1 MEKKTECKIVQDLL
15 LGYVDDVLNEESK
28 KVVEKHLAGCDMC
41 QKRLKEIKQDI
52 EDNEITQEK
61 EIDYLK
67 KIRIKNRIK
76 SILVAVGIL
85 FLIVFIIFL
94 RNFIIVSDLSN
105 KAEKSL
111 ASENYYRESIQ
122 RISSDRAVLIKEYY
136 KDGKYKTITE
146 SYTDDGVDVG
156 TATYATVNSGER
168 IEIDSE
174 NKIVRIDRSEFA
186 KQMNS
191 EKNLKNLHSAK
202 SSLLYNVLKSLCCS
216 IHTSYKGLGREYY
229 VLSVWDRDKGEIWI
243 DKETGLTLKNDLES
257 NGTMVNYYPGTNII
271 KEEFRLVNEYRY
283 EFDVV
288 TDEDV
293 KVPDYTGYEIKY
305 INEDNFG
312 L

>member
-1 MEKKTECKIVQDLL
+1 MERHLSECNICK
-15 LGYVDDVLNEESK
+15 
-28 KVVEKHLAGCDMC
+28 
-41 QKRLKEIKQDI
+41 KRLKDIKQDI
-52 EDNEITQEK
+52 KNHEITQEK

-76 SILVAVGIL
+76 SIFVAGGIV
-85 FLIVFIIFL
+85 FSIAFIIFL
-94 RNFIIVSDLSN
+94 RKFIILTNLSN
-105 KAEKSL
+105 EAEKSL
-111 ASENYYRESIQ
+111 ASENYYRESVQ
-122 RISSDRAVLIKEYY
+122 RISSDRAVLVKEYY

-146 SYTDDGVDVG
+146 TYTDEGVDVG

-202 SSLLYNVLKSLCCS
+202 SSFVYNFLKALCCS

-229 VLSVWDRDKGEIWI
+229 VLSVWDKDKGEMWI
-243 DKETGLTLKNDLES
+243 DKETGLTLKNNVEG
-257 NGTMVNYYPGTNII
+257 NGTIVNYYPGTNIV
-271 KEEFRLVNEYRY
+271 KEEFRIVHEYRY
-283 EFDVV
+283 EFDIV

-293 KVPDYTGYEIKY
+293 TVPDYTGYEIKY

>member
-1 MEKKTECKIVQDLL
+1 M
-15 LGYVDDVLNEESK
+15 
-28 KVVEKHLAGCDMC
+28 
-41 QKRLKEIKQDI
+41 
-52 EDNEITQEK
+52 
-61 EIDYLK
+61 
-67 KIRIKNRIK
+67 
-76 SILVAVGIL
+76 
-85 FLIVFIIFL
+85 FIIFL

-111 ASENYYRESIQ
+111 ASENYYRESVQ
-122 RISSDRAVLIKEYY
+122 RISSDKAVLVKEYY

-146 SYTDDGVDVG
+146 TYTDDGVIVG
-156 TATYATVNSGER
+156 SAIYATVNSGER

-174 NKIVRIDRSEFA
+174 NKIVRIDRSEVA
-186 KQMNS
+186 ELMNTES
-191 EKNLKNLHSAK
+191 NLKNLQSAK
-202 SSLLYNVLKSLCCS
+202 SSFVYKFLKALCCS

-229 VLSVWDRDKGEIWI
+229 VLSVWDRDKGEMWI

-283 EFDVV
+283 EFNVV

-293 KVPDYTGYEIKY
+293 EVPDYTSYEVKY
-305 INEDNFG
+305 INQDNLG

>member
-1 MEKKTECKIVQDLL
+1 MEKKIECKIVQDLL

-28 KVVEKHLAGCDMC
+28 KVVERHLSECDMC
-41 QKRLKEIKQDI
+41 QKRLKEIQQDI
-52 EDNEITQEK
+52 ENNEITQKK

-76 SILVAVGIL
+76 SIFIAVGIL
-85 FLIVFIIFL
+85 FLIAFIIFL

-111 ASENYYRESIQ
+111 ASENYYRESVQ
-122 RISSDRAVLIKEYY
+122 RISSDKAVLVKEYY

-146 SYTDDGVDVG
+146 TYTDEGVYVG
-156 TATYATVNSGER
+156 TATYATANSGER

-186 KQMNS
+186 KKMNS
-191 EKNLKNLHSAK
+191 ENNLKNLHSAK
-202 SSLLYNVLKSLCCS
+202 SSFIYNFLKALCCS
-216 IHTSYKGLGREYY
+216 IHTSYEGLGREYY
-229 VLSVWDRDKGEIWI
+229 VLSVWDRDKGEMWI

-257 NGTMVNYYPGTNII
+257 NGTVVNYYPGTNII

-293 KVPDYTGYEIKY
+293 TVPDYTGYEIKY
-305 INEDNFG
+305 INQDNFG

>member
-1 MEKKTECKIVQDLL
+1 MEKKIECKIVQDLL
-15 LGYVDDVLNEESK
+15 LGYVDNVLNEESK
-28 KVVEKHLAGCDMC
+28 KVVEKHLSECDMC

-85 FLIVFIIFL
+85 FLIAFIVFL

-111 ASENYYRESIQ
+111 ASENYYRESVQ
-122 RISSDRAVLIKEYY
+122 RMSSDKTIVVKEYY

-146 SYTDDGVDVG
+146 TYTDDGVIVG
-156 TATYATVNSGER
+156 TAIYATVNSGER

-174 NKIVRIDRSEFA
+174 NKIVRIDKSEFA

-202 SSLLYNVLKSLCCS
+202 SSFVYNFLKALCCS

-229 VLSVWDRDKGEIWI
+229 VLSVWDKDKGELWI
-243 DKETGLTLKNDLES
+243 DKETGLTLKDDHEG
-257 NGTMVNYYPGTNII
+257 NGTMVVYYPGSNIV
-271 KEEFRLVNEYRY
+271 KEEFRIVNEYRY
-283 EFDVV
+283 EFDIV

-293 KVPDYTGYEIKY
+293 TVPDYKGYEIKNT
-305 INEDNFG
+305 NEDNFG